1 MPGNDIRLYP
11 RERKWQIVA
20 ENRENKILKANG
32 QTFVV
37 NIKCRQNH
45 TWQGTVNW
53 VEQKKALP
61 FRSALELIK
70 LMDSAMESTEEEE
83 NTTEW

>member
-1 MPGNDIRLYP
+1 M
-11 RERKWQIVA
+11 A
-20 ENRENKILKANG
+20 ENKNIKPGKANG

-37 NIKCRQNH
+37 DIKCRQNH

-53 VEQKKALP
+53 VEQKKTLP

-70 LMDSAMESTEEEE
+70 LMDSAMEEAGSEEEDKE
-83 NTTEW
+83 AEW

>member
-1 MPGNDIRLYP
+1 M
-11 RERKWQIVA
+11 A
-20 ENRENKILKANG
+20 ENKNIKAAKTNG

-37 NIKCRQNH
+37 DIKCRQNH

-53 VEQKKALP
+53 VEQKKTLP

-70 LMDSAMESTEEEE
+70 LMDSAMEEAEPEEEDRE
-83 NTTEW
+83 AEW